1 MIAHVMM
8 IVVRKKHDH
17 TMNEQQTIISFSLL
31 LKHMGVFIFVLIH
44 FLSHVHISLLCVI
57 NYLL

>member
-31 LKHMGVFIFVLIH
+31 LKHMAVFIFVLIH
-44 FLSHVHISLLCVI
+44 FFITCAHIIIVCH
-57 NYLL
+57 